1 MVAGNSATQR
11 EVFPSMNRAPKGW
24 ADNNQAQFKLEGRRD
39 GINNGNGVI
48 NTGLGKSEAL
58 NKFNKNI
65 INFERVN
72 K

>member
-1 MVAGNSATQR
+1 MAAGNSATQR
-11 EVFPSMNRAPKGW
+11 EVFPSMNRVPKGW
-24 ADNNQAQFKLEGRRD
+24 VDNNQAQFKLKGRRD
-39 GINNGNGVI
+39 EINNGNGVI

>member
-1 MVAGNSATQR
+1 MVAGNSAIQR
-11 EVFPSMNRAPKGW
+11 EVFPSRNRVPKGW
-24 ADNNQAQFKLEGRRD
+24 AGNNQAQFKLKGRRD
-39 GINNGNGVI
+39 EINNGNGVI